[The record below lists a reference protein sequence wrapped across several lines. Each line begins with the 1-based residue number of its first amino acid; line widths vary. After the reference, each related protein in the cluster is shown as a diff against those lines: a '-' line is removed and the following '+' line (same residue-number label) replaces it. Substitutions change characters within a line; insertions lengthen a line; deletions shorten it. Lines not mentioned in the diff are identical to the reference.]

1 MGLFAYMPFK
11 IKLSLYTL
19 SQIRIGQSFYMPQY
33 FLIHWKI
40 MNNKT
45 LSVIPYKILPV
56 KMAPKKSII
65 FLLQWKIT
73 TGYIFFQL
81 IISNFWFPKN
91 AETLIKEKKSV
102 CVCVF
107 VCMYYVI
114 SPFGPKLND
123 IVHNIGQRL
132 ENFLFKA
139 QIMNI
144 LGFVGYM
151 TLCSN
156 ALNARKQSQHVNEW
170 A

>member
-1 MGLFAYMPFK
+1 MC
-11 IKLSLYTL
+11 
-19 SQIRIGQSFYMPQY
+19 
-33 FLIHWKI
+33 
-40 MNNKT
+40 
-45 LSVIPYKILPV
+45 
-56 KMAPKKSII
+56 
-65 FLLQWKIT
+65 
-73 TGYIFFQL
+73 
-81 IISNFWFPKN
+81 
-91 AETLIKEKKSV
+91 V
-102 CVCVF
+102 CVCVC

-156 ALNARKQSQHVNEW
+156 ALNAQKQSQHVNE
-170 A
+170 